1 MLAVMCASRNFFY
14 KNVILINPVK
24 MDFVVMQQRNLNRFK
39 YLQRSINSKDG
50 NKMIKNDT

>member
-1 MLAVMCASRNFFY
+1 MPAPKDIMKTNDAGSHVCFKNFFFY

-39 YLQRSINSKDG
+39 
-50 NKMIKNDT
+50 